1 MTLVSCGSRTELVLT
16 YVDQEVSA
24 MAELKIKQRQAGDVA
39 ILDLDGEVRM
49 GDSATALRGAIRGL
63 VAGGNQKILLNLAGV
78 RYIDSSGIGELI
90 ANYTTV
96 GRSGGQLKLL
106 NLTDK
111 VQDLLVITKLLT
123 VFDVYENESE
133 ALSSFK

>member
-1 MTLVSCGSRTELVLT
+1 
-16 YVDQEVSA
+16 
-24 MAELKIKQRQAGDVA
+24 MAQLNINQRQAGDVA
-39 ILDLDGEVRM
+39 ILDLDGEVRI
-49 GDSATALRGAIRGL
+49 GDSSTTLRNAIRNL
-63 VAGGNQKILLNLAGV
+63 VAGGHQKILLNLAGV
-78 RYIDSSGIGELI
+78 KYIDSSGIGELI

-96 GRSGGQLKLL
+96 QRGGQLKLL

-123 VFDVYENESE
+123 VFDVYDNEAD

>member
-1 MTLVSCGSRTELVLT
+1 
-16 YVDQEVSA
+16 
-24 MAELKIKQRQAGDVA
+24 MAELNIRQRQAGDVV
-39 ILDLDGEVRM
+39 ILDLNGEVRI

-63 VAGGNQKILLNLAGV
+63 IAGGNKKILLNLAGV
-78 RYIDSSGIGELI
+78 KYIDSSGIGELI

-96 GRSGGQLKLL
+96 GRGGGQLKLL
-106 NLTDK
+106 SLTEK

-123 VFDVYENESE
+123 VFDVYEEESE

>member
-1 MTLVSCGSRTELVLT
+1 
-16 YVDQEVSA
+16 
-24 MAELKIKQRQAGDVA
+24 MAQLNINQRQAGDVA
-39 ILDLDGEVRM
+39 ILDLSGEVRI
-49 GDSATALRGAIRGL
+49 GDSATALRSSIKDL
-63 VAGGNQKILLNLAGV
+63 VAGGNKKILLNLAGV

-106 NLTDK
+106 NLTEK

-123 VFDVYENESE
+123 VFDVYDDESE

>member
-1 MTLVSCGSRTELVLT
+1 
-16 YVDQEVSA
+16 
-24 MAELKIKQRQAGDVA
+24 MAELDIKQRQAGDVA
-39 ILDLDGEVRM
+39 ILDLDGQVRM

-63 VAGGNQKILLNLAGV
+63 VAGGNQKILLNLAG
-78 RYIDSSGIGELI
+78 
-90 ANYTTV
+90 
-96 GRSGGQLKLL
+96 QLKLL

-123 VFDVYENESE
+123 VFDVYESESE

>member
-1 MTLVSCGSRTELVLT
+1 
-16 YVDQEVSA
+16 
-24 MAELKIKQRQAGDVA
+24 MAQLSIKQRQAGDVA
-39 ILDLDGEVRM
+39 ILDLDGEVRI
-49 GDSATALRGAIRGL
+49 GDSATALRSAIREL

-123 VFDVYENESE
+123 VFDVYDNEAD

>member
-1 MTLVSCGSRTELVLT
+1 
-16 YVDQEVSA
+16 
-24 MAELKIKQRQAGDVA
+24 MAQLNINQRQAGDVT
-39 ILDLDGEVRM
+39 ILDMDGEVRI
-49 GDSATALRGAIRGL
+49 GDSSTALRSSIRNL
-63 VAGGNQKILLNLAGV
+63 VAAGNQKILLNLAGV
-78 RYIDSSGIGELI
+78 KYIDSSGIGELI

-123 VFDVYENESE
+123 VFDVYDNEAD
-133 ALSSFK
+133 ALGSFK